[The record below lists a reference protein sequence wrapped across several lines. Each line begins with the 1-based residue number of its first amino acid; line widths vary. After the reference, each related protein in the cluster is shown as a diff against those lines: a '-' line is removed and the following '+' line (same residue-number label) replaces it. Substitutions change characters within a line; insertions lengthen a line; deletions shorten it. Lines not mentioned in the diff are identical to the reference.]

1 MTFKDGNP
9 VEFVMAVTSITATCD
24 TTKAEI
30 SRRMT
35 LVDYE
40 AFENDR
46 TYQSKHNLTMP
57 AIEGVGTG
65 DVLRVWVDWGYDSEV
80 VTARLESKDEDE

>member
-9 VEFVMAVTSITATCD
+9 VDFEMAVTSITATCD

-35 LVDYE
+35 LVDLE

-65 DVLRVWVDWGYDSEV
+65 DVLWVRVGWDHDSEV